1 MRYVLSRLGHGLLV
15 LALVTVVV
23 FLAIRAV
30 PGDVVRTQLADS
42 PGVTEEMIAQRSAEL
57 GLDEP
62 ILTQFGTFASG
73 LVRGDLGNSFIDGRP
88 VTESIL
94 QRLPPT
100 LELGALALVLGVVL
114 GAPMGMLAA
123 VRRNSTLDQT
133 MRVLAVLGLSIPSF
147 WLALLLITFLSRYV
161 GWSPPLVYQGPTE
174 NLGDNLAQ
182 MALPVIALATATMAV
197 VARMV
202 RSSMLEVLGSNFIRT
217 VRARG
222 ASEFTVLVKH
232 AGRSSLLSV
241 FTVLGLQVGAILGG
255 TVLLEGIFSIPG
267 MGSYVFEAVQMRDYP
282 AVIGSVIFYG
292 GLFIIVNLI
301 VDIVYAVIDPRIRY

>member
-73 LVRGDLGNSFIDGRP
+73 LVRGDLGNSF
-88 VTESIL
+88 IL